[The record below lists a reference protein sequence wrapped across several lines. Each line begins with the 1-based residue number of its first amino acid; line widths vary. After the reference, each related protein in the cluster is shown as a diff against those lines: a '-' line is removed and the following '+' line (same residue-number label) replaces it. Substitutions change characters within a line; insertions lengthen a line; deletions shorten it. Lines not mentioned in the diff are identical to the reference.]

1 MKKLLCLLTCILGLV
16 ACGDLEGSGNGD
28 FDGMWQL
35 AQVDS
40 IDKNISIDVR
50 ERQIYWCVQGNML
63 DMRDHLL
70 ENGDGHSPLL
80 FRFEFVSDTL
90 HVTNPFLN
98 YRREQ
103 DPSPTSP
110 KATEFYGLNGLEEA
124 FLVRQLSASKMVL
137 ETCRQHNNV
146 RMNFRK
152 Y

>member
-1 MKKLLCLLTCILGLV
+1 MKKIFILFASVLWLV

-70 ENGDGHSPLL
+70 ENGYGHSPLL

-137 ETCRQHNNV
+137 ETCRQHDNV
-146 RMNFRK
+146 RMHFRK

>member
-1 MKKLLCLLTCILGLV
+1 MCLLTCILGLV
-16 ACGDLEGSGNGD
+16 ACGDLEGSDNGN

-40 IDKNISIDVR
+40 IDKGISIDVR

-63 DMRDHLL
+63 DMRDHLS
-70 ENGDGHSPLL
+70 EDGDGHSPLL

-90 HVTNPFLN
+90 HVTTPFLN

-110 KATEFYGLNGLEEA
+110 KATEFYGLRGLEEA

-137 ETCRQHNNV
+137 ETCRQHDNV
-146 RMNFRK
+146 RMHFRK